1 MFALCGCFCA
11 SVFVSV
17 LRFVALE
24 LFLVVGVAFAILVC
38 NVSIF
43 NDSIQIFNDSIF
55 NDSIQYNTRP
65 N

>member
-24 LFLVVGVAFAILVC
+24 LFVVVGVAFAMKSVRNI
-38 NVSIF
+38 
-43 NDSIQIFNDSIF
+43 
-55 NDSIQYNTRP
+55 
-65 N
+65 